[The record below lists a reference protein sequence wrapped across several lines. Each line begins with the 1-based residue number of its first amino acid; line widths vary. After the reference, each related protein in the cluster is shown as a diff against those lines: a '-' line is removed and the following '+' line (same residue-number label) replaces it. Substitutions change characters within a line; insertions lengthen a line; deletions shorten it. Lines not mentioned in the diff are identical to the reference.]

1 MKRSNFNDALKTGI
15 SAWVAAI
22 FAAMLMA
29 PAASAQ
35 DVDFGF
41 RIFKGKAECWMC
53 HGWAADGLKD
63 DPRSPPGPSLR
74 ETAWDEESLTEVIMC
89 GRPGGLMP
97 YHDKFAYTDTRCYG
111 IVMTDLPVNLRPP
124 MAIQTL
130 QKREVAALVAY
141 LMAKVVMRG
150 EVTLEECIEY
160 WGDEGAQACQRL
172 GAGS

>member
-1 MKRSNFNDALKTGI
+1 MVSGNSNNALKSCLAI
-15 SAWVAAI
+15 WLAAV
-22 FAAMLMA
+22 FAFVMLA

-35 DVDFGF
+35 DVNFGY
-41 RIFKGKAECWMC
+41 RLFKDKAECWTC

-89 GRPGGLMP
+89 GRPGALMP
-97 YHDKFAYTDTRCYG
+97 YHDKFAYTDDRCYG
-111 IVMTDLPVNLRPP
+111 LVMNDLPVNQRPP

-141 LMAKVVMRG
+141 LMAKVVGRG
-150 EVTLEECIEY
+150 EITLEECVEY
-160 WGDEGAQACQRL
+160 WGEGAQACQKYA
-172 GAGS
+172 AGG